1 MQNRE
6 GHVVSVRS
14 DDSGTRALVEVD
26 SVVVC
31 ERCES
36 GRGCGAG
43 LLGREPGDKRV
54 EAFVAE
60 DLTVQ
65 SGDLVSIVLAPRN
78 ILRAAVIVYG
88 YPLLGAVSA
97 AIMSYAIGLGDAHGA
112 IAALTGLV
120 AGILLAKIRL
130 RSTGC
135 LREFT
140 PTIVD
145 RTNVDRTN
153 VDRSSPVPD

>member
-1 MQNRE
+1 MQNPQ

-14 DDSGTRALVEVD
+14 DDSGTRAIVEVE

-36 GRGCGAG
+36 GKGCGAG

-54 EAFVAE
+54 EAVVA
-60 DLTVQ
+60 DNLTVE
-65 SGDLVSIVLAPRN
+65 SGDLVSVVLAPRN

-88 YPLLGAVSA
+88 YPLFGAVSA
-97 AIMSYAIGLGDAHGA
+97 ATIAFGVGLGDAYGA
-112 IAALTGLV
+112 IAALMGLV
-120 AGILLAKIRL
+120 SGVLLARL
-130 RSTGC
+130 RLGNSRC
-135 LREFT
+135 LRDFT

-145 RTNVDRTN
+145 RL
-153 VDRSSPVPD
+153 S

>member
-1 MQNRE
+1 MLNRE
-6 GHVVSVRS
+6 GQVVSVRS
-14 DDSGTRALVEVD
+14 DDSGTRAIVEVD

-36 GRGCGAG
+36 GKGCGAG

-54 EAFVAE
+54 EAVVAE
-60 DLTVQ
+60 NLDVR
-65 SGDLVSIVLAPRN
+65 SGDLVSIVLAPRS

-88 YPLLGAVSA
+88 YPLFGAVSA
-97 AIMSYAIGLGDAHGA
+97 AIMSYAIGLGDAYGA

-120 AGILLAKIRL
+120 SGLLLARFRL
-130 RSTGC
+130 RSAQC

-145 RTNVDRTN
+145 R
-153 VDRSSPVPD
+153 SSPVPD

>member
-14 DDSGTRALVEVD
+14 DDSGTRAVVEVD
-26 SVVVC
+26 SLVVC

-54 EAFVAE
+54 EALVAQ
-60 DLTVQ
+60 DLDVQ
-65 SGDLVSIVLAPRN
+65 RGDIVSIVLAPRN

-88 YPLLGAVSA
+88 YPLFGAVSA
-97 AIMSYAIGLGDAHGA
+97 AIMSYAIGLGDAYGA

-120 AGILLAKIRL
+120 SGLLLAKFRL
-130 RSTGC
+130 KSAQC

-145 RTNVDRTN
+145 RTNI
-153 VDRSSPVPD
+153 DRSSPVPD

>member
-14 DDSGTRALVEVD
+14 DDSGTRAVVEVD
-26 SVVVC
+26 SLVVC

-54 EAFVAE
+54 EALVAQ
-60 DLTVQ
+60 DLDVQ
-65 SGDLVSIVLAPRN
+65 SGDIVSIVLAPRN

-88 YPLLGAVSA
+88 YPLFGAVSA
-97 AIMSYAIGLGDAHGA
+97 AIMSYAVGLGDAYGA

-120 AGILLAKIRL
+120 SGVLLARFRL
-130 RSTGC
+130 RSTRC

-145 RTNVDRTN
+145 RTI

>member
-6 GHVVSVRS
+6 GHVVSVCS
-14 DDSGTRALVEVD
+14 DDSGTRAIVEVD

-36 GRGCGAG
+36 GKGCGAG

-54 EAFVAE
+54 EAVVAE
-60 DLTVQ
+60 NLDVR
-65 SGDLVSIVLAPRN
+65 SGDLVSIVLAPRS

-88 YPLLGAVSA
+88 YPLFGAVSA
-97 AIMSYAIGLGDAHGA
+97 ATMVYAAGLGDAYGA

-120 AGILLAKIRL
+120 SGVLLARL
-130 RSTGC
+130 RLRNTRC
-135 LREFT
+135 LRDFT
-140 PTIVD
+140 PAIVD
-145 RTNVDRTN
+145 RAI
-153 VDRSSPVPD
+153 VDRSSPAPN

>member
-14 DDSGTRALVEVD
+14 DDSGTRAVVEVD
-26 SVVVC
+26 SLVVC

-54 EAFVAE
+54 EALVAQ
-60 DLTVQ
+60 DLDVQ
-65 SGDLVSIVLAPRN
+65 SGDIVSIVLAPRN

-88 YPLLGAVSA
+88 YPLFGAVSA
-97 AIMSYAIGLGDAHGA
+97 AIMSYAIGLGDAYGA
-112 IAALTGLV
+112 ITALTGLV
-120 AGILLAKIRL
+120 SGVLLAKFRL
-130 RSTGC
+130 RSTRC

-145 RTNVDRTN
+145 RTI